1 MQLQLAPLIG
11 ASTRGGGEGA
21 RLYTAMAA
29 VTVMFSP
36 HREIN
41 GTVLDHRL
49 HARAAEQSLLV
60 YMCAYG
66 ECGSQLRVEGTT
78 AAEHGRGLVTLNSGD
93 AVFCSA

>member
-49 HARAAEQSLLV
+49 HARAAEQRF
-60 YMCAYG
+60 APG
-66 ECGSQLRVEGTT
+66 ETWGFSKRKW
-78 AAEHGRGLVTLNSGD
+78 GLKSGGKSPPRKQKWELK
-93 AVFCSA
+93 VGV

>member
-49 HARAAEQSLLV
+49 HAKAAEQSLLV
-60 YMCAYG
+60 VPLLTGTRCRMGGHTNDTLCASNG
-66 ECGSQLRVEGTT
+66 KDIKFQNVI
-78 AAEHGRGLVTLNSGD
+78 
-93 AVFCSA
+93 